1 MLRNVRKS
9 RILLSIAI
17 IALIFV
23 LLGNSY
29 SLATEGGNTV
39 TITATTENTGSSDN
53 TNTNTD
59 TNTNTNVNAVSNVTS
74 IVSSNNNTANNTS
87 TYNTSNTTTNTSS
100 LPHTGTDSKT
110 VLLVVVFALS
120 AVYAYKKVNDYNF

>member
-87 TYNTSNTTTNTSS
+87 NTTTNTSS